1 VGSPPV
7 ALLAARGAMLVL
19 ARVSVTVSTA
29 DMLID
34 VLIYVSLA
42 LSVLKYQK
50 LMPLR
55 VILTEGDLKG

>member
-7 ALLAARGAMLVL
+7 AFLAARGAMLVL

-29 DMLID
+29 DMLTD

>member
-1 VGSPPV
+1 
-7 ALLAARGAMLVL
+7 MLVL

-29 DMLID
+29 DMLTD

>member
-1 VGSPPV
+1 MGSPPV

-29 DMLID
+29 DMLTD

>member
-1 VGSPPV
+1 MGSPPV

>member
-29 DMLID
+29 DMLTD